1 MLRHRRRRSRRRTPR
16 LKGLSINRLIPNIVT
31 VSATCAGLTSIRY
44 AIDEKWKYAVIALI
58 LAAILDALDGRMARM
73 LKAESEFGAQLDSLS
88 DFVSFGVAPAFVM
101 YFWSLQSAGGLGWG
115 VVLFL
120 IVCCGL
126 RLARFNSMIGKLPP
140 YAYNYFT
147 GVPAPAGALLSL
159 LPMVIGFSGGAELL
173 AQPVVVGPWLL
184 LIAVLMVAPIPTYSF
199 KRFKVP
205 PLYVVP
211 VLVIVGVLMAG
222 LAGYPWKT
230 LTVCAII
237 YFIMIPFSVRSFL
250 RLKREAERLHD
261 EESEP
266 KTGDPQEEPAQKGE
280 TD

>member
-1 MLRHRRRRSRRRTPR
+1 

-44 AIDEKWKYAVIALI
+44 AVDEKWKYAVIALI
-58 LAAILDALDGRMARM
+58 LAAVLDALDGRMARM
-73 LKAESEFGAQLDSLS
+73 LKAESDFGAQLDSLS

-101 YFWSLQSAGGLGWG
+101 YFWSLQAAGGLGWG
-115 VVLFL
+115 VALFF

-159 LPMVIGFSGGAELL
+159 LPMVVGFSGGADILV
-173 AQPVVVGPWLL
+173 QPVVVGPWLL

-230 LTVCAII
+230 LTVCALI
-237 YFIMIPFSVRSFL
+237 YFILIPFSVRSFL
-250 RLKREAERLHD
+250 RLKREAERLHG
-261 EESEP
+261 EENEP
-266 KTGDPQEEPAQKGE
+266 EPDDPQDEAAQKGE
-280 TD
+280 TG